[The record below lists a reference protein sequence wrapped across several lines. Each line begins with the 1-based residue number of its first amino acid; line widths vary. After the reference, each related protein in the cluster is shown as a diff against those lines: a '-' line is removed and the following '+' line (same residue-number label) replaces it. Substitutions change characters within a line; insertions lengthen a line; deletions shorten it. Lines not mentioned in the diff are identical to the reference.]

1 MLISDLVPYERNAW
15 NNDDGVPA
23 IAESIKRYGFRGQI
37 KVRSREDPVIISGH
51 HRVKALKSLGWTE
64 LPDEHI
70 EFCDDMTD
78 DEVKAFRLA
87 DNKTGQTGKW
97 NRGLEKAEVRELVA
111 RGVDMGKV
119 GFDFK
124 SSARPYGDE
133 RLKTDDAYNLRIVN
147 ALHCDRNGMPV
158 VEASGARPDAL
169 LPFNYA
175 KTAKDADFGKCLHFF
190 VDDYQFERLWNQ
202 PERYLP
208 LIKRFAGALSPDFS
222 CYMDMPL
229 PMQRWNEYRRR
240 ALANYWQ
247 RNGVDVVP
255 TLSWSDPRSYGFML
269 GGLPKHSAVAVSTVG
284 VKSDDCARSVFMDGM
299 AEAMR
304 RLEPSCVL
312 LYGGNV
318 GFDFGDCDVVE
329 YKANTAFKE

>member
-1 MLISDLVPYERNAW
+1 MLISDLIPYERNAW

-37 KVRSREDPVIISGH
+37 KVRSRENPVIISGH

-97 NRGLEKAEVRELVA
+97 NKGLEKAEVRDLVA
-111 RGVDMGKV
+111 RGVDMAKV

-124 SSARPYGDE
+124 SAARPYGAE

-147 ALHCDRNGMPV
+147 AAHCDRSGMPV
-158 VEASGARPDAL
+158 VEPSVARPDAL

-175 KTAKDADFGKCLHFF
+175 KTAKDGDFGKYLHFF

-247 RNGVDVVP
+247 RNGIDVVP

-269 GGLPKHSAVAVSTVG
+269 GGLPKHSTVAVSTVG
-284 VKSDDCARSVFMDGM
+284 VKSDENARSVFMDGM

-304 RLEPSCVL
+304 RLEPSRVL

-318 GFDFGDCDVVE
+318 GFDFGGCEVVE
-329 YKANTAFKE
+329 YGANTAFKE

>member
-1 MLISDLVPYERNAW
+1 MKISDLIPYERNAW

-23 IAESIKRYGFRGQI
+23 IAESIRRYGFRGQI
-37 KVRSREDPVIISGH
+37 KVRSRENPVIISGH

-97 NRGLEKAEVRELVA
+97 NKGLEKSEVRELVA
-111 RGVDMGKV
+111 RGVDMAKV

-124 SSARPYGDE
+124 GAAKPYGAE

-147 ALHCDRNGMPV
+147 ALHCDRSGMPV
-158 VEASGARPDAL
+158 VEASVARPDAL

-175 KTAKDADFGKCLHFF
+175 KTAKDGDFSKYLHFF
-190 VDDYQFERLWNQ
+190 IDDYQFERLWNQ

-269 GGLPKHSAVAVSTVG
+269 VGLPKHSTVAVSTVG
-284 VKSDDCARSVFMDGM
+284 VKSDEHARSVFMDGM
-299 AEAMR
+299 REAMR
-304 RLEPSCVL
+304 RLEPSRVL

-318 GFDFGDCDVVE
+318 GFDFGDCEVVE
-329 YKANTAFKE
+329 YGANTSFKR